1 MVVLKTRA
9 EIEKMR
15 MCGQILARI
24 RAEIQSEIR
33 PGVTTDQLDQI
44 VAKLLKSEGAE
55 ASFLGYNGYPKYSC
69 ISVNEEVVHGIPGAR
84 AIEEGDIVGFD
95 LGVFHGGYHTDSAW
109 TFAVGEVSPKIKQ
122 LLEVTE
128 QALKLGIEKAKPGN
142 RIGDISAVIQK
153 YVEGHGFGIVRDLV
167 GHGIGQSIHEAPS
180 IPNFGK
186 AGTGPRIKEG
196 MTICIEPMVNEGTW
210 RVKQLSDGWTIVAAD
225 GKASAHFEHTIA
237 IGKNGAEILTALPG
251 QPY

>member
-15 MCGQILARI
+15 TCGQILARI
-24 RAEIQSEIR
+24 RAQIKQAIKS
-33 PGVTTDQLDQI
+33 GVTTDELDQI
-44 VAKLLKSEGAE
+44 VAKLLKEEGAE
-55 ASFLGYNGYPKYSC
+55 ASFLGYNGYPKNSC
-69 ISVNEEVVHGIPGAR
+69 ISVNEEVVHGIPGPR
-84 AIEEGDIVGFD
+84 VINDGDIVGFD
-95 LGVFHGGYHTDSAW
+95 LGVFYDGYHTDSAW
-109 TFAVGEVSPKIKQ
+109 TFAVGEVTPKVKL

-128 QALKLGIEKAKPGN
+128 QSLKLGIEKAKPGN

-153 YVEGHGFGIVRDLV
+153 YVESHGFGVVRDLV
-167 GHGIGQSIHEAPS
+167 GHGIGQSIHEGPS

-210 RVKQLSDGWTIVAAD
+210 RVKQLSDGWTIVAGD

-237 IGKNGAEILTALPG
+237 IGKNGPEILTALPG